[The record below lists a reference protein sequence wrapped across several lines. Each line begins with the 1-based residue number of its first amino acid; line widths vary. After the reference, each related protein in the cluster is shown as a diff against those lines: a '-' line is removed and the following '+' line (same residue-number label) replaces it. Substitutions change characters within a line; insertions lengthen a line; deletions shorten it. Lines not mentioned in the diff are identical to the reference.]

1 VCLYV
6 CLYVYLYVC
15 LCVCVCVFEWWND
28 VVRQQPL
35 VVTTTTLIR
44 VCLSVLCQIGG
55 RGNVVVI
62 ERPDENDPSHM
73 DDIVIEVTLSYMT
86 HCVTVMMYCG
96 IPRRID

>member
-1 VCLYV
+1 VSVFLCMS
-6 CLYVYLYVC
+6 
-15 LCVCVCVFEWWND
+15 LCVSLCVSVCVFEWWND
-28 VVRQQPL
+28 VVRQQPF

-62 ERPDENDPSHM
+62 ERPDENNPSHR

-86 HCVTVMMYCG
+86 HCVTVTMYCG
-96 IPRRID
+96 IPRRMD